1 MLCKTHWSHGCR
13 IGRRDGLRLGFFSPT
28 HGAKYFLNYFAKQPD
43 LYCAVCA
50 RKARLMLDQES
61 AQTGADL
68 LAKTDPEKK
77 PRLTID
83 DAVSDPSRT
92 GDDSRLNFNRSRLNF
107 DRTIPRVRLE
117 RGVTP

>member
-1 MLCKTHWSHGCR
+1 
-13 IGRRDGLRLGFFSPT
+13 
-28 HGAKYFLNYFAKQPD
+28 
-43 LYCAVCA
+43 
-50 RKARLMLDQES
+50 MLDQES

-107 DRTIPRVRLE
+107 NRSRLNFDRTIPRVRLE